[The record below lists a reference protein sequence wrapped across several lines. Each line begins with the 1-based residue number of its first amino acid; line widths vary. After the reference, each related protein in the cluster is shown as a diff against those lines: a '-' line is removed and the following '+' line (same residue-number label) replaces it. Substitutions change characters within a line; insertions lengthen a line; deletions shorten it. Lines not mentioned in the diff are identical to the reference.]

1 VPLLWIKSLPRCLRR
16 LTLGT
21 VVGAEEEEEDERNGE
36 NIIMRAHNVHY
47 KDARSNQQ

>member
-1 VPLLWIKSLPRCLRR
+1 
-16 LTLGT
+16 
-21 VVGAEEEEEDERNGE
+21 VVGAEEEEEEEEEEDERNGE